1 MKKFTLFLLLSN
13 IFLVSCQKDV
23 ALDPGTPGGSDNL
36 LLVKTVSVQNNESYT
51 TTYSYTADKKI
62 EIINITG
69 TSGGLSVDNYRRFYR
84 DAAGRIIRIA
94 IKISPQNGIETDTV
108 FTDVHYPN
116 ATTFNYDY
124 TVQKISVSGFDVYDS
139 TTYTYNSNNQITEGY
154 THQYNPILGPVQ
166 DLRFVYSYDAAGN
179 LVKLE
184 GYNNASGPME
194 LVVTFNLGYD
204 DKTNPLAFDKQE
216 FLVTGGNPGSSKNNV
231 TVITFTDVAGNG
243 DPQIINYAYTFGSNG
258 LPSKV
263 VTTDQSGSNPVIT
276 TTFYYQ

>member
-94 IKISPQNGIETDTV
+94 IKIPPQNGIETDTV
-108 FTDVHYPN
+108 FMDVHYPN

-243 DPQIINYAYTFGSNG
+243 DPQVINYAYTFGSNG

>member
-94 IKISPQNGIETDTV
+94 IKIPPQNGIETDTV
-108 FTDVHYPN
+108 FMDVHYPN